1 MAELISCEYLNLIKT
16 EERKSETL
24 TKLPENF
31 FKSVNSW
38 LTQKRS
44 SQTKKSYYEVTS
56 AQEVLDEIINIRQK
70 KIVMAALRTV
80 RGIVPPPH
88 GMLPEEQKFFDELII
103 LMKNYRDT
111 MREKMFDPSQIV
123 EEKIDEIKS
132 RIEEIKVEKP
142 EIKNESVEIKQEKPE
157 EKKAKD
163 DGIEVKILKDLPK
176 FVDEYEK
183 YHGPFNAGQIVKVPR
198 HVADMLLKS
207 KSATPISNL

>member
-1 MAELISCEYLNLIKT
+1 
-16 EERKSETL
+16 
-24 TKLPENF
+24 
-31 FKSVNSW
+31 
-38 LTQKRS
+38 
-44 SQTKKSYYEVTS
+44 
-56 AQEVLDEIINIRQK
+56 
-70 KIVMAALRTV
+70 
-80 RGIVPPPH
+80 
-88 GMLPEEQKFFDELII
+88 MLPEEQKFFDELII

-176 FVDEYEK
+176 FVDMYEK
-183 YHGPFNAGQIVKVPR
+183 DHGPFVAGQIVKVPR

>member
-1 MAELISCEYLNLIKT
+1 MLPIIPVNMHAEAIAS
-16 EERKSETL
+16 
-24 TKLPENF
+24 
-31 FKSVNSW
+31 
-38 LTQKRS
+38 
-44 SQTKKSYYEVTS
+44 
-56 AQEVLDEIINIRQK
+56 
-70 KIVMAALRTV
+70 
-80 RGIVPPPH
+80 RGI
-88 GMLPEEQKFFDELII
+88 K
-103 LMKNYRDT
+103 Y
-111 MREKMFDPSQIV
+111 EKS
-123 EEKIDEIKS
+123 
-132 RIEEIKVEKP
+132 EEIKVEKP